1 MPIDLRSDTVTQ
13 PTPSMRHAMAAAEVG
28 DDVFG
33 EDPTVRKLETLAA
46 EMTGKEAALF
56 VVSGTMG
63 NLASLL
69 AHCGRGR
76 EVIVGD
82 ESHIY
87 HYENGS
93 ASALGGL
100 VFHPVRTNPD
110 GTLPL
115 DAVKAAIHLPAHD
128 YHFYHHA
135 PPGVICLE
143 NTHNRCG
150 GRILSP
156 EYFAEVAAIAAEH
169 GLPVHLDGARLFN
182 AVVATGRPVTDWT
195 AHVSSVQL
203 CLSKGLSAP
212 VGSLICGSA
221 AFVHQARWMRKIL
234 GGGMR
239 QAGVIA
245 APGIIALTEMVGRL
259 QDDHRHARI
268 LADGVASLAGVALDP
283 PEVDTNIV
291 VFRMP
296 GVAVAEAYAAA
307 LEREG
312 LLISD
317 FGGGR
322 LRLVTHDG
330 ISETDCRKAVN
341 VMQRVWKERGVSV
354 DPLLKEM

>member
-1 MPIDLRSDTVTQ
+1 MPIDLRSDTVTV
-13 PTPSMRHAMAAAEVG
+13 PTPAMRQAMATAEVG

-33 EDPTVRKLETLAA
+33 EDPTVRRLEALGAGI
-46 EMTGKEAALF
+46 TGKEAALF
-56 VVSGTMG
+56 VASGTMG

-76 EVIVGD
+76 DVILGD

-100 VFHPVRTNPD
+100 VFHPVATNAD

-115 DAVKAAIHLPAHD
+115 EALKAAIHLPAHN
-128 YHFYHHA
+128 YHYYHYA

-156 EYFAEVAAIAAEH
+156 DYFAAVAAIAAAH
-169 GLPVHLDGARLFN
+169 DLPVHLDGARLFN
-182 AVVATGRPVTDWT
+182 ASVASGRPVTDWT
-195 AHVSSVQL
+195 THVSSVQL

-221 AFVHQARWMRKIL
+221 AFIGQARRMRKIL

-239 QAGVIA
+239 QVGVIA
-245 APGIIALTEMVGRL
+245 APGIIALTEMVNRL
-259 QDDHRHARI
+259 ADDHRNARI
-268 LADGVASLAGVALDP
+268 LADGLSALGGVQLDP

-296 GVAVAEAYAAA
+296 GVPEAEAYANA

-312 LLISD
+312 VLVSN

-322 LRLVTHDG
+322 LRMVTHDG
-330 ISETDCRKAVN
+330 ITDADCRKAVD
-341 VMQRVWKERGVSV
+341 VMQRVWTRQEGREERG
-354 DPLLKEM
+354 DQ

>member
-1 MPIDLRSDTVTQ
+1 MRIDLRSDTVTV
-13 PTPSMRHAMAAAEVG
+13 PTPAMRQAMASAEVG

-33 EDPTVRKLETLAA
+33 DDPTVNRLEALAA
-46 EMTGKEAALF
+46 ETSGKEAALF
-56 VVSGTMG
+56 VASGTMG

-76 EVIVGD
+76 DVILGD

-87 HYENGS
+87 HYENGG

-100 VFHPVRTNPD
+100 VFRPVRTHAD

-115 DAVKAAIHLPAHD
+115 DALRAAIHLPAHE
-128 YHFYHHA
+128 YHYYHYTR
-135 PPGVICLE
+135 PGVICLE

-169 GLPVHLDGARLFN
+169 SLPIHLDGARLFN
-182 AVVATGRPVTDWT
+182 AAVAAGRPVTDWT
-195 AHVSSVQL
+195 RHVSSVQL
-203 CLSKGLSAP
+203 CLSKGLCAP
-212 VGSLICGSA
+212 VGSLICGSG
-221 AFVHQARWMRKIL
+221 AFVNEARRMRKSL

-245 APGIIALTEMVGRL
+245 APGIMALTEMVGRL
-259 QDDHRHARI
+259 ADDHRNARV
-268 LADGVASLAGVALDP
+268 LADGVAALPGVVLDP

-296 GVAVAEAYAAA
+296 TVSHAEALEEA
-307 LEREG
+307 LGREG
-312 LLISD
+312 VLVSN

-322 LRLVTHDG
+322 LRVVTHDG
-330 ISETDCRKAVN
+330 ITEADCRAAVD
-341 VMQRVWKERGVSV
+341 VMKRVWEG
-354 DPLLKEM
+354 MCGT

>member
-1 MPIDLRSDTVTQ
+1 MRIDLRSDTVTA
-13 PTPSMRHAMAAAEVG
+13 PTHAMRQAMAAADVG

-33 EDPTVRKLETLAA
+33 DDPTVNRLETLAA
-46 EMTGKEAALF
+46 DVVGKEAALF
-56 VVSGTMG
+56 VASGTMG

-76 EVIVGD
+76 DVILGD

-87 HYENGS
+87 HYENGG

-100 VFHPVRTNPD
+100 VFRPVRTDAD

-115 DAVKAAIHLPAHD
+115 DALRAAIHLPAHN
-128 YHFYHHA
+128 YHFYHYTR
-135 PPGVICLE
+135 PGVICLE

-156 EYFAEVAAIAAEH
+156 EYFAEVAALAAEH

-182 AVVATGRPVTDWT
+182 AAVAAARPITDWT
-195 AHVSSVQL
+195 RHVSSVQL

-212 VGSLICGSA
+212 VGSLICGPA
-221 AFVHQARWMRKIL
+221 AFVDEARRMRKIL

-245 APGIIALTEMVGRL
+245 APGIIALTEMVSRL
-259 QDDHRHARI
+259 ADDHRNARI
-268 LADGVASLAGVALDP
+268 LADGIAALAGVALDP

-291 VFRMP
+291 IFRLP
-296 GVAVAEAYAAA
+296 GAAAAERFEEA

-312 LLISD
+312 VLVSN

-330 ISETDCRKAVN
+330 ITEADCRAAVA
-341 VMQRVWKERGVSV
+341 VMQRVHGALGIGDRG
-354 DPLLKEM
+354 

>member
-1 MPIDLRSDTVTQ
+1 MPIDLRSDTVTV
-13 PTPSMRHAMAAAEVG
+13 PTPAMREAMMTAEVG

-33 EDPTVRKLETLAA
+33 DDPTVHKLEALAA

-56 VVSGTMG
+56 VPSGTMG

-69 AHCGRGR
+69 AHGDRGR
-76 EVIVGD
+76 EVILGD

-100 VFHPVRTNPD
+100 VFHPVPTDPD

-115 DAVKAAIHLPAHD
+115 DAIEAAIHLPDHHF
-128 YHFYHHA
+128 HFYHHA

-150 GRILSP
+150 GRILP
-156 EYFAEVAAIAAEH
+156 PDYFAEVAGIARQH
-169 GLPVHLDGARLFN
+169 NLPVHLDGARLFN
-182 AVVATGRPVTDWT
+182 AAVATGLPVTAWT
-195 AHVSSVQL
+195 RHVSSVQL

-212 VGSLICGSA
+212 VGSVICGPA
-221 AFVHQARWMRKIL
+221 DFVSRARWMRKIL

-245 APGIIALTEMVGRL
+245 APGIVALTHMVARL
-259 QDDHRHARI
+259 EEDHRNARV
-268 LADGVASLAGVALDP
+268 LAAGIAALPGVSLDP

-291 VFRMP
+291 IFRVP
-296 GVAVAEAYAAA
+296 GAARAEALANA
-307 LEREG
+307 LAEQG
-312 LLISD
+312 VLISD
-317 FGGGR
+317 FGAGR
-322 LRLVTHDG
+322 LRVVTHYG
-330 ISETDCRKAVN
+330 ISEADCLEAVRIMN
-341 VMQRVWKERGVSV
+341 DVFKF
-354 DPLLKEM
+354 

>member
-1 MPIDLRSDTVTQ
+1 MRIDLRSDTVTV
-13 PTPSMRHAMAAAEVG
+13 PTPAMRQSMADAEVG

-33 EDPTVRKLETLAA
+33 DDPTVNRLEALAA
-46 EMTGKEAALF
+46 ETTGKEAAVF
-56 VVSGTMG
+56 VASGTMG

-76 EVIVGD
+76 DVILGD

-87 HYENGS
+87 HYENGG

-100 VFHPVRTNPD
+100 VFRPVRTLAD

-115 DAVKAAIHLPAHD
+115 DALRAAIHLPAHN
-128 YHFYHHA
+128 YHYYHYTR
-135 PPGVICLE
+135 PGVICLE

-150 GRILSP
+150 GRIVPP

-169 GLPVHLDGARLFN
+169 HLPIHLDGARLFN
-182 AVVATGRPVTDWT
+182 AAVASGRPVTEWT
-195 AHVSSVQL
+195 RHVSSVQL

-221 AFVHQARWMRKIL
+221 AFVDEARRMRKML

-239 QAGVIA
+239 QAGVVA
-245 APGIIALTEMVGRL
+245 APGIIALTEMVSRL
-259 QDDHRHARI
+259 ADDHRHARI
-268 LADGVASLAGVALDP
+268 LADGVAALPGVVLDP

-296 GVAVAEAYAAA
+296 AVAQAEAFETA
-307 LEREG
+307 LGRTG
-312 LLISD
+312 VLVSN

-322 LRLVTHDG
+322 LRVVTHAG
-330 ISETDCRKAVN
+330 ITEADCRAAVEIIT
-341 VMQRVWKERGVSV
+341 RVWEDTCGT
-354 DPLLKEM
+354 

>member
-1 MPIDLRSDTVTQ
+1 MRIDLRSDTVTV
-13 PTPSMRHAMAAAEVG
+13 PTPAMRRAMAECEVG

-33 EDPTVRKLETLAA
+33 DDPTVNRLEALAA
-46 EMTGKEAALF
+46 ETAGMEAALF
-56 VVSGTMG
+56 VASGTMG

-69 AHCGRGR
+69 THGGRGR
-76 EVIVGD
+76 DVILGD

-87 HYENGS
+87 HYENGG

-100 VFHPVRTNPD
+100 VFRPVATNAD
-110 GTLPL
+110 GTLPIEAL
-115 DAVKAAIHLPAHD
+115 RKAIHLPAHD
-128 YHFYHHA
+128 YHYRHYTR
-135 PPGVICLE
+135 PGVICLE

-150 GRILSP
+150 GRVLQP
-156 EYFAEVAAIAAEH
+156 AYFAEVAALAAEH

-182 AVVATGRPVTDWT
+182 AAVAAGRPITDWT
-195 AHVSSVQL
+195 QHVSSVQL

-221 AFVHQARWMRKIL
+221 PFVNEARRMRKLL

-245 APGIIALTEMVGRL
+245 APGIVALTDMVARL
-259 QDDHRHARI
+259 ADDHRNARL
-268 LADGVASLAGVALDP
+268 LADGVASLPGVVLDP

-296 GVAVAEAYAAA
+296 GVTQAEAFEVA

-312 LLISD
+312 VQVSN

-322 LRLVTHDG
+322 LRVVTHDG
-330 ISETDCRKAVN
+330 ITEADCRAAVE
-341 VMQRVWKERGVSV
+341 VMAKVHRTLF
-354 DPLLKEM
+354 PA

>member
-1 MPIDLRSDTVTQ
+1 MRIDLRSDTVTI
-13 PTPSMRHAMAAAEVG
+13 PTPAMRQAMATAEVG

-33 EDPTVRKLETLAA
+33 DDPTVNRLEALAA
-46 EMTGKEAALF
+46 GMTGKEAAVF
-56 VVSGTMG
+56 VTSGTMG

-76 EVIVGD
+76 EVILGD

-93 ASALGGL
+93 ASALGGM
-100 VFHPVRTNPD
+100 VFHPVRTNAD

-115 DAVKAAIHLPAHD
+115 GALRAAVHLPAHN
-128 YHFYHHA
+128 YHYFHYA

-150 GRILSP
+150 GRILPP

-169 GLPVHLDGARLFN
+169 RLPVHLDGARLFN
-182 AVVATGRPVTDWT
+182 AAVATGRPITDWT
-195 AHVSSVQL
+195 SKVSSVQL

-221 AFVHQARWMRKIL
+221 AFVLEARRMRKIL

-245 APGIIALTEMVGRL
+245 APGIVALTEMVERL
-259 QDDHRHARI
+259 ADDHRNARI
-268 LADGVASLAGVALDP
+268 LADGVAALPGVALDP

-296 GVAVAEAYAAA
+296 GAAEAEAFAAA
-307 LEREG
+307 LDAEG
-312 LLISD
+312 VLVSD

-322 LRLVTHDG
+322 LRVVTHDG
-330 ISETDCRKAVN
+330 ITEADCHAAVA
-341 VMQRVWKERGVSV
+341 VMRRVWAG
-354 DPLLKEM
+354 LT

>member
-1 MPIDLRSDTVTQ
+1 MRIDLRSDTVTV
-13 PTPSMRHAMAAAEVG
+13 PTPAMRQAMAAAEVG

-33 EDPTVRKLETLAA
+33 DDPTVNRLEALAA
-46 EMTGKEAALF
+46 ELTGKEAAVF
-56 VVSGTMG
+56 VASGTMG

-76 EVIVGD
+76 DVILGD

-87 HYENGS
+87 HYENGG

-100 VFHPVRTNPD
+100 VFRPVRTSAD

-115 DAVKAAIHLPAHD
+115 DALRAAIHLPAHN
-128 YHFYHHA
+128 YHYYHYTR
-135 PPGVICLE
+135 PGVICLE

-156 EYFAEVAAIAAEH
+156 GYFADVAAIAAEH
-169 GLPVHLDGARLFN
+169 RLPVHLDGARLFN
-182 AVVATGRPVTDWT
+182 AAVAAGRPVADWT
-195 AHVSSVQL
+195 RHVSSVQL

-221 AFVHQARWMRKIL
+221 AFIHEARRMRKIL

-245 APGIIALTEMVGRL
+245 APAILALTEMVGRL
-259 QDDHRHARI
+259 ADDHRNARI
-268 LADGVASLAGVALDP
+268 LADGVAALPGIMLDP
-283 PEVDTNIV
+283 PEVETNIV

-296 GVAVAEAYAAA
+296 GVTAAETYFDA

-312 LLISD
+312 VLISN

-322 LRLVTHDG
+322 LRVVTHDG
-330 ISETDCRKAVN
+330 ITEADCRAAVE
-341 VMQRVWKERGVSV
+341 VMRRVWTQQRG
-354 DPLLKEM
+354 

>member
-1 MPIDLRSDTVTQ
+1 MRIDLRSDTVTI
-13 PTPSMRHAMAAAEVG
+13 PTPAMRQAMATAEVG

-33 EDPTVRKLETLAA
+33 DDPTVNRLEALAA
-46 EMTGKEAALF
+46 GMTGKEAAVF
-56 VVSGTMG
+56 VTSGTMG

-76 EVIVGD
+76 EVILGD

-93 ASALGGL
+93 ASALGGM
-100 VFHPVRTNPD
+100 VFHPVRTNAD

-115 DAVKAAIHLPAHD
+115 GALRSAVHLPAHN
-128 YHFYHHA
+128 YHFYHYA

-150 GRILSP
+150 GRIVP
-156 EYFAEVAAIAAEH
+156 PAYFAEVAAIAAEH
-169 GLPVHLDGARLFN
+169 HLPIHLDGARLFN
-182 AVVATGRPVTDWT
+182 AAVAAGRPLTDWT
-195 AHVSSVQL
+195 RHVSSVQL

-221 AFVHQARWMRKIL
+221 AFIHEARRMRKIL

-245 APGIIALTEMVGRL
+245 APGIIALTEMVSRL
-259 QDDHRHARI
+259 ADDHRNARI
-268 LADGVASLAGVALDP
+268 LAGGVAALPGVVLDP

-296 GVAVAEAYAAA
+296 GVTAAETYFDA

-312 LLISD
+312 VLISN

-322 LRLVTHDG
+322 LRVVTHDG
-330 ISETDCRKAVN
+330 ITETDCRAAVE
-341 VMQRVWKERGVSV
+341 VMTRVWSRQRG
-354 DPLLKEM
+354 

>member
-1 MPIDLRSDTVTQ
+1 MRIDLRSDTVTV
-13 PTPSMRHAMAAAEVG
+13 PTPAMRQSMADAEVG

-33 EDPTVRKLETLAA
+33 DDPTVNRLETLAA
-46 EMTGKEAALF
+46 ETTGKEAAVF
-56 VVSGTMG
+56 VASGTMG

-76 EVIVGD
+76 DVILGD

-87 HYENGS
+87 HYENGG

-100 VFHPVRTNPD
+100 VFRPVRTNAD

-115 DAVKAAIHLPAHD
+115 DALRAAIHLPAHN
-128 YHFYHHA
+128 YHYYHYTR
-135 PPGVICLE
+135 PGVICLE

-150 GRILSP
+150 GRIVSP
-156 EYFAEVAAIAAEH
+156 EHFAKVAAIAAEH
-169 GLPVHLDGARLFN
+169 QLPIHLDGARLFN
-182 AVVATGRPVTDWT
+182 AAVAAGRPVADWT
-195 AHVSSVQL
+195 RHVSSVQL

-221 AFVHQARWMRKIL
+221 AFVDEARRMRKIL

-259 QDDHRHARI
+259 ADDHRNARI
-268 LADGVASLAGVALDP
+268 LADGIAALPGVVLDP

-296 GVAVAEAYAAA
+296 AVAQAEA
-307 LEREG
+307 LEEALGRAG
-312 LLISD
+312 VLVSN

-322 LRLVTHDG
+322 LRVVTHDG
-330 ISETDCRKAVN
+330 ITEADCRAAVD
-341 VMQRVWKERGVSV
+341 VMARVWEDTCGT
-354 DPLLKEM
+354 

>member
-1 MPIDLRSDTVTQ
+1 MPIDLRSDTVTL
-13 PTPSMRHAMAAAEVG
+13 PTPAMRQAMAAAEVG

-33 EDPTVRKLETLAA
+33 EDPTVRRLETLAA
-46 EMTGKEAALF
+46 EITGKEAAVF

-69 AHCGRGR
+69 SHCGRGR
-76 EVIVGD
+76 EVILGD

-87 HYENGS
+87 QYENGS

-100 VFHPVRTNPD
+100 VFHPVRTDPD

-115 DAVKAAIHLPAHD
+115 DALRAAIHLPAHN
-128 YHFYHHA
+128 YHFFHHA
-135 PPGVICLE
+135 PPGVMCLE

-156 EYFAEVAAIAAEH
+156 AYVAEVAALAAEH

-182 AVVATGRPVTDWT
+182 AAVATGRPVTDWT
-195 AHVSSVQL
+195 THVSSVQL

-212 VGSLICGSA
+212 VGSLVCGSA
-221 AFVHQARWMRKIL
+221 AFVHQARWMRKNL

-245 APGIIALTEMVGRL
+245 APGIVALTEMVGRL
-259 QDDHRHARI
+259 HEDHRHARI
-268 LADGVASLAGVALDP
+268 LADGVAALEGVKLDP
-283 PEVDTNIV
+283 PQVDTNIV

-296 GVAVAEAYAAA
+296 SVAHAEAYAGA

-312 LLISD
+312 ILISD

-322 LRLVTHDG
+322 LRVVTHYG
-330 ISETDCRKAVN
+330 ISEADCRHAVD
-341 VMQRVWKERGVSV
+341 VMRRTWPLAYPPER
-354 DPLLKEM
+354 

>member
-1 MPIDLRSDTVTQ
+1 MRIDLRSDTVTV
-13 PTPSMRHAMAAAEVG
+13 PTPAMRQAMAEAEVG

-33 EDPTVRKLETLAA
+33 DDPTVNRLEALAA
-46 EMTGKEAALF
+46 EIAGKEAAVF
-56 VVSGTMG
+56 VTSGTMG

-76 EVIVGD
+76 EVILGD

-87 HYENGS
+87 YYENGS

-100 VFHPVRTNPD
+100 VFHPVPTNPD

-115 DAVKAAIHLPAHD
+115 EALRAAIHLPAHD
-128 YHFYHHA
+128 YHFFHYA

-150 GRILSP
+150 GRVLTP
-156 EYFAEVAAIAAEH
+156 EYFASVAALAAEH

-182 AVVATGRPVTDWT
+182 AAVATGRPITDWT
-195 AHVSSVQL
+195 RHVSSVQL

-212 VGSLICGSA
+212 VGSIICGSS
-221 AFVHQARWMRKIL
+221 AFVHEARRMRKIL

-245 APGIIALTEMVGRL
+245 APGIIALTRMVDRL
-259 QDDHRHARI
+259 AEDHWNARV
-268 LADGVASLAGVALDP
+268 LADGVAALADVVLDP

-291 VFRMP
+291 IFRVP
-296 GVAVAEAYAAA
+296 RAALAEAFAAA
-307 LEREG
+307 LEQEG
-312 LLISD
+312 VLVSD
-317 FGGGR
+317 FGRGR

-330 ISETDCRKAVN
+330 ITEADCHAAVA
-341 VMQRVWKERGVSV
+341 VMRRVWVNLGRAS
-354 DPLLKEM
+354 

>member
-1 MPIDLRSDTVTQ
+1 MRIDLRSDTVTV
-13 PTPSMRHAMAAAEVG
+13 PTPAMRQAMASAEVG

-33 EDPTVRKLETLAA
+33 DDPTVNRLETLAA
-46 EMTGKEAALF
+46 EMTGKEAAVF
-56 VVSGTMG
+56 VASGTMG

-76 EVIVGD
+76 DVILGD

-87 HYENGS
+87 HYENGG

-100 VFHPVRTNPD
+100 VFRPVRTSAD

-115 DAVKAAIHLPAHD
+115 DALRAAIHLPAHN
-128 YHFYHHA
+128 YHYYHYTR
-135 PPGVICLE
+135 PGVICLE

-156 EYFAEVAAIAAEH
+156 GYFAEVAGIAAEH
-169 GLPVHLDGARLFN
+169 RLPVHLDGARLFN
-182 AVVATGRPVTDWT
+182 AAVAAGLPVTDWT
-195 AHVSSVQL
+195 RHVSSVQL

-221 AFVHQARWMRKIL
+221 AFVDEARRMRKIL

-259 QDDHRHARI
+259 ADDHRHARI
-268 LADGVASLAGVALDP
+268 LADGVAALPGVVLDP
-283 PEVDTNIV
+283 PDVDTNIV

-296 GVAVAEAYAAA
+296 GVTAAEAYVDA

-312 LLISD
+312 VLVSN

-322 LRLVTHDG
+322 LRVVTHDG
-330 ISETDCRKAVN
+330 ISEADCFAAVE
-341 VMQRVWKERGVSV
+341 VMKRVWAQQRG
-354 DPLLKEM
+354 

>member
-1 MPIDLRSDTVTQ
+1 MRIDLRSDTVTV
-13 PTPSMRHAMAAAEVG
+13 PTAAMRQAMAAADVG

-33 EDPTVRKLETLAA
+33 DDPTVNRLEALAA
-46 EMTGKEAALF
+46 EITGKEAAVF
-56 VVSGTMG
+56 VASGTMG

-76 EVIVGD
+76 DVILGD

-87 HYENGS
+87 HYENGG

-100 VFHPVRTNPD
+100 VFRPVRTSAD

-115 DAVKAAIHLPAHD
+115 DALRAAIHLPAHN
-128 YHFYHHA
+128 YHYYHYTR
-135 PPGVICLE
+135 PGVICLE

-156 EYFAEVAAIAAEH
+156 GYFAEVAGIAAEH
-169 GLPVHLDGARLFN
+169 RLPVHLDGARLFN
-182 AVVATGRPVTDWT
+182 AAVAAGLPVTDWT
-195 AHVSSVQL
+195 RHVSSVQL

-221 AFVHQARWMRKIL
+221 AFVDEARRMRKIL

-259 QDDHRHARI
+259 ADDHRHARI
-268 LADGVASLAGVALDP
+268 LADGVAALPGVVLDP
-283 PEVDTNIV
+283 PDVDTNIV

-296 GVAVAEAYAAA
+296 GVTAAEAYVDA

-312 LLISD
+312 VLVSN

-322 LRLVTHDG
+322 LRVVTHDG
-330 ISETDCRKAVN
+330 ISEADCFAAVE
-341 VMQRVWKERGVSV
+341 VMKRVWAQQRG
-354 DPLLKEM
+354 